1 MASEIVL
8 QNNDK
13 NDIIPFISTISMVAV
28 PVPVAAAV
36 TRSIAICN
44 SNSASVT
51 CFLWSVYLY
60 ICNKCIVTELEVKS
74 RKVK

>member
-13 NDIIPFISTISMVAV
+13 NDIIPFIRTISIATVA
-28 PVPVAAAV
+28 VPVAAAV
-36 TRSIAICN
+36 TRSVAIRSIAIFN

-51 CFLWSVYLY
+51 CFL
-60 ICNKCIVTELEVKS
+60 
-74 RKVK
+74 